1 MNSILGG
8 SPSPFTHQRNIPGSA
23 RRPSSGRPG
32 TSRNPITGEEY
43 DYRPPSRQVSRPEP
57 PSKQVSRPEPP
68 PSKQVSRPEPSSRQ
82 ISRPEPPSRQVSR
95 PESRPQ
101 GVPAL
106 NLNCFTRDAEVTRPI
121 QVDDYLDSPGSARTA
136 VSWGTPC
143 GTDRSQRQSARG
155 SAPYQYDSWGRGE
168 PVSRGRGSGRSSR
181 PQDVPELQLEE
192 DIQPRSKV
200 KTPKTPKEPSAWDK
214 VPLPDELPPPSAKH
228 KEMYKQYENEMK
240 HSYRTKGQV
249 TNADVDRE
257 VAVMKHTRPVTYGD
271 VRDEVDREDIGD
283 SADEDDVID
292 YQWAN
297 KKSYSTKQILK
308 KMDAEEMLEYNKKQ
322 KLIETVM
329 VDQLSRAV
337 ISDPDQ
343 NTRSSS
349 RMADSRRARGSNRSL
364 HDSKVRTNGTATEN
378 LLSKRIR
385 FGARVVTRNG
395 HDAMRE
401 LTGFFFSTDNT
412 LTIYE
417 FRQFGKSAKALP
429 FIVRGKYCH
438 VQGPRKGELY
448 SLADI
453 VQGMTL
459 IIPSEGQHSLPDTLK
474 KQELIYFTLTDV
486 EEEEKQTVLLSDV
499 RPSARMNAYAKL
511 HIQNKQEYQ
520 DRVFLSNLQAE
531 VRKKLKKRGVRT
543 MTGLGRHYRRA
554 DTKGTGVLYKY
565 ELEEGIIKFHIDLT
579 PDQLDGVF
587 EILDPEERGELDYT
601 VYVHGVIGTMNEY
614 RKTLVRKAF
623 RKVDAS
629 KRGRITLNEIKKFF
643 NSSFRPHLN
652 PAISGD
658 SSVSALHA
666 FIDAVQES
674 KRQEEVTF
682 EEFED
687 YYEGLSIAV
696 DSDDDFANILRNTW
710 SI

>member
-8 SPSPFTHQRNIPGSA
+8 SPAPVAYERNIPGSA
-23 RRPSSGRPG
+23 RRPSSGRPPSAKPN
-32 TSRNPITGEEY
+32 TSRNPITGEVHEN
-43 DYRPPSRQVSRPEP
+43 RPV
-57 PSKQVSRPEPP
+57 
-68 PSKQVSRPEPSSRQ
+68 
-82 ISRPEPPSRQVSR
+82 SRQVSR

-121 QVDDYLDSPGSARTA
+121 RVDDYALDTPGSAGTS

-143 GTDRSQRQSARG
+143 GTDRSEFKSAR
-155 SAPYQYDSWGRGE
+155 AQHQYDSWGRGE
-168 PVSRGRGSGRSSR
+168 AASRGQGNGRSSR
-181 PQDVPELQLEE
+181 PEDVPELKLGE
-192 DIQPRSKV
+192 DLQPRSKV
-200 KTPKTPKEPSAWDK
+200 KTPKPKTPKEPSAWDK

-228 KEMYKQYENEMK
+228 QQMYKQYENEMK
-240 HSYRTKGQV
+240 HSYRTKGYV
-249 TNADVDRE
+249 TEEDVDRE
-257 VAVMKHTRPVTYGD
+257 VAVMKHARPVTYGD
-271 VRDEVDREDIGD
+271 VRDEVDREDLGD

-292 YQWAN
+292 YQWASQ
-297 KKSYSTKQILK
+297 KSYSTKQILK
-308 KMDAEEMLEYNKKQ
+308 KMDAEEMLEFNKKQ

-349 RMADSRRARGSNRSL
+349 RMADTRRARGSNRSL
-364 HDSKVRTNGTATEN
+364 HDSKVKTKNTATEK
-378 LLSKRIR
+378 LLSQRIR

-401 LTGFFFSTDNT
+401 LTGFYFSSDNT

-438 VQGPRKGELY
+438 VHGPRKDEPY
-448 SLADI
+448 TLADI
-453 VQGMTL
+453 SQGSTL

-474 KQELIYFTLTDV
+474 RQDLIYFTLTDV
-486 EEEEKQTVLLSDV
+486 EEEDKQNALLSDV
-499 RPSARMNAYAKL
+499 RPSARMDAYAKL
-511 HIQNKQEYQ
+511 HIQNKHEYE
-520 DRVFLSNLQAE
+520 DRIFLSTLQAE

-543 MTGLGRHYRRA
+543 MTGLGRHYRKVDKR
-554 DTKGTGVLYKY
+554 GTGVLYKY
-565 ELEEGIIKFHIDLT
+565 ELEEGIIKFRIDLT

-601 VYVHGVIGTMNEY
+601 VYIHGVIGTMNEY
-614 RKTLVRKAF
+614 RKALVRKAF
-623 RKVDAS
+623 RKIDAG

-643 NSSFRPHLN
+643 NSSFRPHLH

-658 SSVSALHA
+658 PSKSALHA
-666 FIDAVQES
+666 FIENVQES
-674 KRQEEVTF
+674 SSQEEVTY

>member
-8 SPSPFTHQRNIPGSA
+8 SPAPVAYERNIPGSA
-23 RRPSSGRPG
+23 RRPSSGRPPSARP
-32 TSRNPITGEEY
+32 TSSRNPITGEVIEN
-43 DYRPPSRQVSRPEP
+43 RPPSRQMP
-57 PSKQVSRPEPP
+57 
-68 PSKQVSRPEPSSRQ
+68 
-82 ISRPEPPSRQVSR
+82 R

-121 QVDDYLDSPGSARTA
+121 RVDDYDLDTPGSAGTS

-143 GTDRSQRQSARG
+143 GTDRSELRSAR
-155 SAPYQYDSWGRGE
+155 SARVQNQYDSRGRGQ
-168 PVSRGRGSGRSSR
+168 PVPKGQGSGRSSR
-181 PQDVPELQLEE
+181 PQDVPELNLGGDLEV
-192 DIQPRSKV
+192 RSKV
-200 KTPKTPKEPSAWDK
+200 MTPKPKTPKEPSAWDK

-228 KEMYKQYENEMK
+228 QQMYKQYEKEMK
-240 HSYRTKGQV
+240 QSYRNKGHV
-249 TNADVDRE
+249 TEEDVDRE
-257 VAVMKHTRPVTYGD
+257 VAVMKHSRPVTYGD
-271 VRDEVDREDIGD
+271 VRNEVDREDLGD

-297 KKSYSTKQILK
+297 QKSYSTQQILK

-329 VDQLSRAV
+329 IDQLSRAV

-343 NTRSSS
+343 NTRSTS
-349 RMADSRRARGSNRSL
+349 RTGDTRRARGSNRSL
-364 HDSKVRTNGTATEN
+364 HDSKVRTRNTATEN

-401 LTGFFFSTDNT
+401 LTGFFFSSDNT

-438 VQGPRKGELY
+438 VHGPRKDEPY
-448 SLADI
+448 TLADI
-453 VQGMTL
+453 VQGGTL
-459 IIPSEGQHSLPDTLK
+459 IVPAKGQHSLPDTLK
-474 KQELIYFTLTDV
+474 RQDLIYFTLTDV
-486 EEEEKQTVLLSDV
+486 EEEEKQNVLLSDV
-499 RPSARMNAYAKL
+499 RPSARMDTYAKL
-511 HIQNKQEYQ
+511 HIQNKHEYQ
-520 DRVFLSNLQAE
+520 DRIFLSNLQAE

-543 MTGLGRHYRRA
+543 MTGLGRHYRKA
-554 DTKGTGVLYKY
+554 DKKGTGVLYKY
-565 ELEEGIIKFHIDLT
+565 ELEDGIIKFHIDLT

-587 EILDPEERGELDYT
+587 EILDPEDRGELDYT
-601 VYVHGVIGTMNEY
+601 VYVHGVIGNMNEF
-614 RKTLVRKAF
+614 RKALVRKAF
-623 RKVDAS
+623 RKIDAS

-643 NSSFRPHLN
+643 NSSFRPHLH
-652 PAISGD
+652 PALSGD
-658 SSVSALHA
+658 SSTSALHA
-666 FIDAVQES
+666 FIDSVQES
-674 KRQEEVTF
+674 PSQEEVTY
-682 EEFED
+682 EAFED
-687 YYEGLSIAV
+687 YYEGLSISV

>member
-8 SPSPFTHQRNIPGSA
+8 SPAPVAYERNIPGSA
-23 RRPSSGRPG
+23 RRPSSGRPPSAKPN
-32 TSRNPITGEEY
+32 TSRNPITGEVHEN
-43 DYRPPSRQVSRPEP
+43 RPV
-57 PSKQVSRPEPP
+57 
-68 PSKQVSRPEPSSRQ
+68 
-82 ISRPEPPSRQVSR
+82 SRQVSR

-121 QVDDYLDSPGSARTA
+121 RVDDYALDTPGSAGTS

-143 GTDRSQRQSARG
+143 GTDRSEFKSAR
-155 SAPYQYDSWGRGE
+155 AQHQYD
-168 PVSRGRGSGRSSR
+168 
-181 PQDVPELQLEE
+181 
-192 DIQPRSKV
+192 
-200 KTPKTPKEPSAWDK
+200 PSAWDK

-228 KEMYKQYENEMK
+228 QQMYKQYENEMK
-240 HSYRTKGQV
+240 HSYRTKGYV
-249 TNADVDRE
+249 TEEDVDRE
-257 VAVMKHTRPVTYGD
+257 VAVMKHARPVTYGD
-271 VRDEVDREDIGD
+271 VRDEVDREDLGD

-292 YQWAN
+292 YQWASQ
-297 KKSYSTKQILK
+297 KSYSTKQILK
-308 KMDAEEMLEYNKKQ
+308 KMDAEEMLEFNKKQ

-349 RMADSRRARGSNRSL
+349 RMADTRRARGSNRSL
-364 HDSKVRTNGTATEN
+364 HDSKVKTKNTATEK
-378 LLSKRIR
+378 LLSQRIR

-401 LTGFFFSTDNT
+401 LTGFYFSSDNT

-438 VQGPRKGELY
+438 VHGPRKDEPY
-448 SLADI
+448 TLADI
-453 VQGMTL
+453 SQGSTL

-474 KQELIYFTLTDV
+474 RQDLIYFTLTDV
-486 EEEEKQTVLLSDV
+486 EEEDKQNALLSDV
-499 RPSARMNAYAKL
+499 RPSARMDAYAKL
-511 HIQNKQEYQ
+511 HIQNKHEYE
-520 DRVFLSNLQAE
+520 DRIFLSTLQAE

-543 MTGLGRHYRRA
+543 MTGLGRHYRKVDKR
-554 DTKGTGVLYKY
+554 GTGVLYKY
-565 ELEEGIIKFHIDLT
+565 ELEEGIIKFRIDLT

-601 VYVHGVIGTMNEY
+601 VYIHGVIGTMNEY
-614 RKTLVRKAF
+614 RKALVRKAF
-623 RKVDAS
+623 RKIDAG

-643 NSSFRPHLN
+643 NSSFRPHLH

-658 SSVSALHA
+658 PSKSALHA
-666 FIDAVQES
+666 FIENVQES
-674 KRQEEVTF
+674 SSQEEVTY